1 MFHTLLYQ
9 PLLNGLIFFYKIF
22 GNFGVA
28 IIVLTVLIRLIL
40 IPLTLPSL
48 RVAAKMKELAPELE
62 KLKKK
67 YAKDKQKF
75 AQVQLEIYKKHGIN
89 PAAGCLPQII
99 QLVILIAL
107 YEAFIKVLQPDG
119 NVVEKLN
126 QVLYPVLRL
135 PTETVINTRFF
146 YLDLAKPDVFR
157 IPGGPFPLPGFFLL
171 LAAAV
176 QFLSSKMMQPTTQ
189 MVQQQAKETP
199 GAQDDMAAA
208 MQSQMLYLFPLMTI
222 LIGFSF
228 PSGLVLYW
236 LVFSIFTAIQQYFIT
251 GWGGIEPWLKKLRP
265 KAGPP
270 LAGKPKS

>member
-1 MFHTLLYQ
+1 MFYTFLYQ

-22 GNFGVA
+22 SNLGWA
-28 IIVLTVLIRLIL
+28 IIFLTLLIRIIL

-48 RVAAKMKELAPELE
+48 KASSKIKEITPQLE

-75 AQVQLEIYKKHGIN
+75 TQAQLELYKKHGIN

-107 YEAFIKVLQPDG
+107 YQVFVRVLQPDG
-119 NVVEKLN
+119 NIINKLN
-126 QVLYPVLRL
+126 DSLYSFLRL
-135 PTETVINTRFF
+135 PSETTINTRFF

-157 IPGGPFPLPGFFLL
+157 FSGVAFPLPGFFLL
-171 LAAAV
+171 SAALI
-176 QFLSSKMMQPTTQ
+176 QFLSSKMMQPAAKIA
-189 MVQQQAKETP
+189 QQEAKETP
-199 GAQDDMAAA
+199 TTQDDLAAA
-208 MQSQMLYLFPLMTI
+208 AQIQMLYLFPLMTI

-236 LVFSIFTAIQQYFIT
+236 LIFSLFTAVQQYFINK
-251 GWGGIEPWLKKLRP
+251 GFLINGRKK
-265 KAGPP
+265 A
-270 LAGKPKS
+270 